1 MYAAAMKALA
11 PAPMTLDADACW
23 ARLVEPALEGPDFI
37 VGVVTTGIAC
47 RVGCP
52 SRRPKRENVRFFAE
66 LADAL
71 AAGFRPC
78 KRCRP
83 DQAQMAAAG
92 RARKA
97 VEQACALIEQALAD
111 GEAPP
116 TLPGLASAVNLSPFH
131 FQRLFKR
138 LTGVSPRDYAAGLK
152 QGRLVAALAQGDG
165 VAGALYEAG
174 FGAPSH
180 AYKAVK
186 SATGTTPARL
196 KASDVE
202 ITYGIVETILGRTLV
217 AATAQGIAALLMGD
231 EDEPMVGD
239 LARRF
244 PRARIARDDARLAPI
259 LKAVAARAASPAAG
273 GELSLDL
280 RGTAFEIA
288 VWNALRDIPLG
299 ETRTYGALAA
309 AIGKPGAARAVGRAC
324 GANPVSILVPCHRA
338 VGADGALTGYR
349 WGTQRKRRLLDL
361 EADATG

>member
-1 MYAAAMKALA
+1 MYAAAMKAIA
-11 PAPMTLDADACW
+11 PAPETLDADACW
-23 ARLVEPALEGPDFI
+23 ARLVEPERPGPDFV

-66 LADAL
+66 LAEAL

-83 DQAQMAAAG
+83 DQAQPAAAG

-97 VEQACALIEQALAD
+97 VEKACAIIEKALAD

-152 QGRLVAALAQGDG
+152 QGRLVAALGQGDG

-174 FGAPSH
+174 FGAASH

-186 SATGTTPARL
+186 AATGTTPARL
-196 KASDVE
+196 KAGDIE
-202 ITYGIVETILGRTLV
+202 LTYGIVGTILGRTLV
-217 AATAQGIAALLMGD
+217 AATEQGIAALFMGD
-231 EDEPMVGD
+231 EDGPLEGD

-244 PRARIARDDARLAPI
+244 PRARLVRDDKRLAPI
-259 LKAVAARAASPAAG
+259 LAAVAERAAAPQG
-273 GELSLDL
+273 GGDLPLDL

-288 VWNALRDIPLG
+288 VWNALRDIPAG

-338 VGADGALTGYR
+338 VGADGSLTGYR
-349 WGTQRKRRLLDL
+349 WGTARKRRLLAL

>member
-1 MYAAAMKALA
+1 MYAAAMKNTA
-11 PAPMTLDADACW
+11 PQPGELDADACW
-23 ARLVEPALEGPDFI
+23 ARLVDPALPGPDCI

-47 RVGCP
+47 RIGCP
-52 SRRPKRENVRFFAE
+52 SRRPKRENVRFFAT

-71 AAGFRPC
+71 ATGLRPC

-83 DQAQMAAAG
+83 DQAQMAAAD
-92 RARKA
+92 RATRA
-97 VEQACALIEQALAD
+97 VEKACTLIERALSE

-116 TLPGLASAVNLSPFH
+116 SLPGLATAVNLSPFH

-138 LTGVSPRDYAAGLK
+138 LTGVSPRDYATGLK
-152 QGRLVAALAQGDG
+152 QGRLVAALGQGDA

-174 FGAPSH
+174 FGAASQ
-180 AYKAVK
+180 AYRAVK

-196 KASDVE
+196 KAGVE
-202 ITYGIVETILGRTLV
+202 LTYGIVETIFGRTLV
-217 AATAQGIAALLMGD
+217 AATGQGIAALLMGD
-231 EDEPMVGD
+231 EDEPLVGD

-244 PRARIARDDARLAPI
+244 PRAVISRDEARLAPI
-259 LKAVAARAASPAAG
+259 LAAVAARAAAPDAG
-273 GELSLDL
+273 GDLPLDL

-288 VWNALRDIPLG
+288 VWNALRDIPVG

-338 VGADGALTGYR
+338 VGADGSLTGYR
-349 WGTQRKRRLLDL
+349 WGTQRKRRLLAI
-361 EADATG
+361 EQDATG